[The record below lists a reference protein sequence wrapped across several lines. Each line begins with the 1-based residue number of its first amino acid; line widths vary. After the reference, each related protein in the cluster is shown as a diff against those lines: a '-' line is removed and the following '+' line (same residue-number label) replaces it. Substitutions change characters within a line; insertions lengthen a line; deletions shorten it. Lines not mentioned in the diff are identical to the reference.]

1 MKKYSPRTA
10 NTNGKVCS
18 LRRDNASYGDYWILV
33 SEGELTITEQA
44 LGESPRA
51 SITID
56 KVTFNKMIA
65 FYQRPTRATP

>member
-10 NTNGKVCS
+10 NTNDKVCS

-33 SEGELTITEQA
+33 EENQLTIAWQVP
-44 LGESPRA
+44 GESA
-51 SITID
+51 KAAITID
-56 KVTFNKMIA
+56 KKTFNKMIA

>member
-10 NTNGKVCS
+10 NTNDKVCS

-33 SEGELTITEQA
+33 EEDQLTITQQVAGKSSE
-44 LGESPRA
+44 A
-51 SITID
+51 SVTLD
-56 KVTFNKMIA
+56 KATFNKMIA

>member
-10 NTNGKVCS
+10 NTNDKVCS

-33 SEGELTITEQA
+33 EENQLTITQRVPGQSAE
-44 LGESPRA
+44 A
-51 SITID
+51 SITLD
-56 KVTFNKMIA
+56 KATFNKMIA